1 MGNKLGCISGR
12 QACFESEDKDI
23 TAFEGEA
30 RSRSAEQKEPKISVK
45 DFVFSYILGEGIIIC
60 SPLLSFTY
68 IISSTLFA
76 GGFGTVTAG
85 LHAKSG
91 NWYAVKE
98 INLNFKSQR
107 KHVKHLK
114 MISNEIKAHTVCKKH
129 PYICTLHHSF
139 KGQASTYLVLDL
151 YVGGDLRYH
160 LLSGVVFTEQTTA
173 FIVTCLASALE
184 FLHRKK
190 ILHRDVKP
198 DNIMFDEHGFPSLT
212 DFGICYPYKD
222 LPREQH
228 VCSMSSGTRQYIA
241 PEVLTSTHR
250 HDSSSDFWSLG
261 IVAYELI
268 YGERPF
274 TGGCPADFI
283 EYNEALHRMMKRY
296 DDHSFELKMKCSQQ
310 PPLKKTSALK
320 LLLPNRPYLVMPRIS
335 IATQTVV
342 SITCRSL
349 LRGLLDARP
358 DQRLNYKT
366 LSKHDWFQAQGC
378 VWEKIVHCE
387 VVPPFVPDTRAI
399 AIDIQH
405 RHAMYNNNNNNKNNN
420 NNAGDQQDR
429 NLVGGEMMQISR
441 PRNRRKKRSSDF
453 YFDDVGQNSLDIIN
467 NNISLQVEV

>member
-12 QACFESEDKDI
+12 QAGLESEDKDI
-23 TAFEGEA
+23 SAFGGEA
-30 RSRSAEQKEPKISVK
+30 RSRSTDQKEQKISVK
-45 DFVFSYILGEGIIIC
+45 DFVFSYILGE
-60 SPLLSFTY
+60 
-68 IISSTLFA
+68 

-98 INLNFKSQR
+98 INLNFKSQK

-114 MISNEIKAHTVCKKH
+114 MISNEIKAHTVCRKH
-129 PYICTLHHSF
+129 PYICNLHHSF
-139 KGQASTYLVLDL
+139 KGQVSIYLVLDL

-160 LLSGVVFTEQTTA
+160 LLNGVVFTEQTTA

-190 ILHRDVKP
+190 ILHRDIKP
-198 DNIMFDEHGFPSLT
+198 DNIMFDQHGFPSLT

-228 VCSMSSGTRQYIA
+228 MCSMSSGTRQYLA

-274 TGGCPADFI
+274 TEGCPVDFI
-283 EYNEALHRMMKRY
+283 EYNEALHRMTKRY

-320 LLLPNRPYLVMPRIS
+320 LLLPNRPYIVMPRIS
-335 IATQTVV
+335 ITTQTIV

-358 DQRLNYKT
+358 DQRLNYKAM
-366 LSKHDWFQAQGC
+366 SKHDWFQAQGC
-378 VWEKIVHCE
+378 VWEKIIHCE

-399 AIDIQH
+399 AMDIQH
-405 RHAMYNNNNNNKNNN
+405 RHAMYNNNHISSNNSGY
-420 NNAGDQQDR
+420 NAGGDHQQ
-429 NLVGGEMMQISR
+429 EMMQVSR
-441 PRNRRKKRSSDF
+441 PRNRRKKRSDDF
-453 YFDDVGQNSLDIIN
+453 HVDDVKLNSLDIN
-467 NNISLQVEV
+467 RRSLQVEV